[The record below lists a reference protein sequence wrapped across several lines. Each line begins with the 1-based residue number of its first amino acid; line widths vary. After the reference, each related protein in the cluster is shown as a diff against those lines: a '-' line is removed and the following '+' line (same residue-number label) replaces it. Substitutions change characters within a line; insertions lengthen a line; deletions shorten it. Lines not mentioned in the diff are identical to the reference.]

1 MILYILN
8 LRHVFSVLITNK
20 RLNQAN
26 SVKTVV
32 NKLSKD
38 EIKEKIKQGPDLNE
52 FLNKSNTNTDEIAS
66 KYSEQGI
73 NLKRIKGERLRL
85 PPWLKT
91 KIPMGKSYSELKE
104 TLTDLKLSTVCEEA
118 KCPNIGEC
126 WSGGKTQTATAT
138 IMIMV
143 DQCTRGCRFCSVII
157 IIIFNDYFILI
168 LLRFIFK

>member
-1 MILYILN
+1 MHLNIAFNNKKGLLNLKDVLSILN
-8 LRHVFSVLITNK
+8 K
-20 RLNQAN
+20 RFNQN
-26 SVKTVV
+26 SVKQA
-32 NKLSKD
+32 KLSKD
-38 EIKEKIKQGPDLNE
+38 ELKEKIKQGPDLNE
-52 FLNKSNTNTDEIAS
+52 FLKLNNNEIAS
-66 KYSEQGI
+66 KYTEQGI

-104 TLTDLKLSTVCEEA
+104 TLSDLKLSTVCEEA

-138 IMIMV
+138 IMIMG

-157 IIIFNDYFILI
+157 I
-168 LLRFIFK
+168 FKIHKFL